1 MPHNRST
8 RVANTFSIPDFGC
21 LGRKVSFSTATGD
34 YTHNPVSYTHLD
46 VYKRQAKHLR
56 ERGDLH
62 RVTQGCAGAVRL
74 DITDAL
80 GMHSGCGLR

>member
-1 MPHNRST
+1 MLQGQHGLDQSGYSGRRFQVPHVRFHRTNGTEST
-8 RVANTFSIPDFGC
+8 FLRLP
-21 LGRKVSFSTATGD
+21 
-34 YTHNPVSYTHLD
+34 
-46 VYKRQAKHLR
+46 AKHLR